1 MRRSK
6 FRRPKVVLIFNG
18 AQNLIAV
25 TRSLNSAAELTKG
38 NLQSIYACCTGKH
51 KTSGGLYFRQLHDTV
66 EIEIADLGTLLLA
79 DYDELCGEERVYY
92 TVREMAHKRARKE
105 AKQEKSENQN
115 QKQKKK

>member
-92 TVREMAHKRARKE
+92 TVREMAKKRVRKE
-105 AKQEKSENQN
+105 IKEKKEKNKN
-115 QKQKKK
+115 KNKKK

>member
-6 FRRPKVVLIFNG
+6 FKRPKMVLIFNG
-18 AQNLIAV
+18 AQVLIAV

-51 KTSGGLYFRQLHDTV
+51 KTSGGLYFRQLHDSV

-92 TVREMAHKRARKE
+92 TVREMAKKRVRKE
-105 AKQEKSENQN
+105 IKEKKEKN
-115 QKQKKK
+115 KKK

>member
-6 FRRPKVVLIFNG
+6 FRRPKVVLSFNG

-25 TRSLNSAAELTKG
+25 TRALNSAAELTKG

-51 KTSGGLYFRQLHDTV
+51 KTSGGLYFSQLNDTV

-79 DYDELCGEERVYY
+79 DYDELCGEVRVYY
-92 TVREMAHKRARKE
+92 TGREMAKKRVRKE
-105 AKQEKSENQN
+105 IKEKKEKN
-115 QKQKKK
+115 KKK

>member
-6 FRRPKVVLIFNG
+6 FKRPKVVLIFNG

-51 KTSGGLYFRQLHDTV
+51 KTSGGLYFRQLHENV

-79 DYDELCGEERVYY
+79 DYDELCGEDRVYY
-92 TVREMAHKRARKE
+92 TVREMAKKRVRKE
-105 AKQEKSENQN
+105 IRE
-115 QKQKKK
+115 QKNKKKKL

>member
-92 TVREMAHKRARKE
+92 TVREMAKKRVRKE
-105 AKQEKSENQN
+105 IKEKKEKNKN
-115 QKQKKK
+115 KKK

>member
-6 FRRPKVVLIFNG
+6 FKRPKMVLIFNG
-18 AQNLIAV
+18 AQVLIAV

-92 TVREMAHKRARKE
+92 TVREMAKKRVRKE
-105 AKQEKSENQN
+105 IKEKKEKN
-115 QKQKKK
+115 KKK